1 MSLGQCLAILKA
13 RWKGALFV
21 FLLTLCSVIAVTLG
35 LPKQYAATATVVLD
49 FRPDPVTA
57 MIYGGLPPPG
67 LMGTQVEVLQSER
80 VARRVIRSLKLAE
93 SPQVVQQW
101 REATAGA
108 GSIET
113 WLLDAFQKRLE
124 VKPSREAGVI
134 SVTYRAPDPA
144 FAAWVANAFVQAY
157 LETSLALRVDPAKQY
172 SAFFDTRS
180 KEARETL
187 EKAQTKLSAY
197 QKAKGI
203 VATDERFDVE
213 TARLNELSSQAVAVQ
228 ALTSESGSRQAQAR
242 GAAADKMQEVLN
254 NSLIGALKAD
264 VSRAEARLQEL
275 NARLGTEH
283 PQVQEAKA
291 NIASLRSRV
300 DAETQR
306 VVGGVG
312 VSDSIARQRGA
323 DVRAALEAQ
332 RAQVLRMKTVR
343 DEGSVLVRDVESAQR
358 AFDAVVARF
367 NQSTLESQNTQSNA
381 ALLTAA
387 EPPLEPSSPKLLLNV
402 AVALLLGSLL
412 ALGGMLLLEL
422 MNRRVRSPLDV
433 LLTLKLPLL
442 GTLLPQAQR
451 RLWRG
456 RTSALLAQQR
466 VVGVSRA
473 PKPGD
478 AGQVRALAPVPVSA
492 LAPAPVSAPA
502 PAQTHSHAPSSSPAA
517 PALAAGEALLNA
529 DLTPAVLNRSIGDL
543 IAESCQLKPE
553 AVHRILA
560 QQRKTGVRFGE
571 AAIELGLATTDDVL
585 HALAQQYHYPFAAE
599 AQRKLSPELV
609 ALNEPFSNQAES
621 FRAIRSQLM
630 KRVFNDRS
638 GPRRALAVVSPNA
651 GDGKTF
657 FAANLAVTLAQ
668 LGGRTLLIDADLR
681 GPRQHEVF
689 NLANPAGLAGVLSGR
704 ADSHAVQAVPGV
716 PGLFLL
722 PVGSTPPNPL
732 ELLERPAFG
741 LLMRALTADFDY
753 VVVDTPAADI
763 GADAA
768 VIAEQCGAA
777 LMLVRQHASRINA
790 VNDLANQLLDEQ
802 TPKLVGVVVT
812 AHQP

>member
-300 DAETQR
+300 EAETQR

-367 NQSTLESQNTQSNA
+367 NQSTLESQTTQSNA

-451 RLWRG
+451 RLLRG

-473 PKPGD
+473 PKHGD
-478 AGQVRALAPVPVSA
+478 AEQVRALAPAQVPVQ
-492 LAPAPVSAPA
+492 A
-502 PAQTHSHAPSSSPAA
+502 PAQAPSHAPSNIPAA
-517 PALAAGEALLNA
+517 PALAAGEAPLNA

-768 VIAEQCGAA
+768 VIAEQCGAS
-777 LMLVRQHASRINA
+777 LMLVRQHVSRINA